1 MRSFTGALTDRTQV
15 GRALRDRGKHMR
27 ILFTGVGRRVEL
39 LQAFREAAL
48 FLKKELK
55 IYGADLTGTAP
66 ALAYCDY
73 PRKVV
78 PMKDPQ
84 YIPCLLDIC
93 RRDGIDLVIPT
104 IDTDLLVL
112 SEHRELFEQVGTR
125 VLISAPEMI
134 RICRDKNLTSRF
146 FEQCGLHAPM
156 PVNDYKKYQAG
167 FPAFIK
173 PKDGSSS
180 INAFRVDDEAEL
192 EQYARQIGDYIVQ
205 PFVDGNEYT
214 IDIFCDWDGNPVSVI
229 PRERLQVRAGE
240 VLKTRIDMD
249 AAMIGE
255 AKALCRCFRPR
266 GPLTVQLIRDRA
278 GVDWFIEINPRYGG
292 GAPLSMKAGARSAE
306 TILHLLDREPLGGNP
321 EIADQ
326 AVYSRFDQSVCIREG
341 KTAVRGIILDLDDTL
356 YSEKEYIRSGFRAVS
371 DYLGGGMEETLFRFF
386 QEKKPALDEVLRLTG
401 REEEK
406 EKVLSVYREH
416 VPDIHLYPG
425 VPEMIAEWKE
435 KGIRVGIIT
444 DGRPEGQRAKLRAL
458 GLDGIVD
465 DIIITD
471 ELGGVQFRKPCD
483 IAFRI
488 IRERWRLPYSTLL
501 YVGDNPAKDFQAPRQ
516 LGMKSV
522 WFDNSDGLY
531 SADPDCGYERIGS
544 IGELRDL
551 IRT

>member
-1 MRSFTGALTDRTQV
+1 M
-15 GRALRDRGKHMR
+15 
-27 ILFTGVGRRVEL
+27 
-39 LQAFREAAL
+39 
-48 FLKKELK
+48 
-55 IYGADLTGTAP
+55 
-66 ALAYCDY
+66 
-73 PRKVV
+73 
-78 PMKDPQ
+78 
-84 YIPCLLDIC
+84 
-93 RRDGIDLVIPT
+93 
-104 IDTDLLVL
+104 
-112 SEHRELFEQVGTR
+112 
-125 VLISAPEMI
+125 
-134 RICRDKNLTSRF
+134 
-146 FEQCGLHAPM
+146 
-156 PVNDYKKYQAG
+156 
-167 FPAFIK
+167 
-173 PKDGSSS
+173 
-180 INAFRVDDEAEL
+180 DDEAEL

-306 TILHLLDREPLGGNP
+306 TVLHLLDREPLGGNP

-341 KTAVRGIILDLDDTL
+341 KTAVQGIILDLDDTL

-386 QEKKPALDEVLRLTG
+386 QEKKPALDEVLRLMG

-416 VPDIHLYPG
+416 LPDIHLYPG

-544 IGELRDL
+544 IDELRDL

>member
-1 MRSFTGALTDRTQV
+1 
-15 GRALRDRGKHMR
+15 MR

-73 PRKVV
+73 SRKVV

-84 YIPCLLDIC
+84 YIPCLLDLC
-93 RRDGIDLVIPT
+93 RQDRIDLVIPT

-192 EQYARQIGDYIVQ
+192 EQYARQIGDYIIQ

-214 IDIFCDWDGNPVSVI
+214 IDIFCDWDGNPVSMI

-249 AAMIGE
+249 ATMIGE

-306 TILHLLDREPLGGNP
+306 TVLHLLDGEPLGGNP

-341 KTAVRGIILDLDDTL
+341 KTAVQGIILDLDDTL
-356 YSEKEYIRSGFRAVS
+356 YSEKEYVRSGFRAVS

-386 QEKKPALDEVLRLTG
+386 KEKKPALDEVLRLTG

-435 KGIRVGIIT
+435 KGIYVGIIT

-516 LGMKSV
+516 LGMKSI

-544 IGELRDL
+544 IGELRNL
-551 IRT
+551 IRTCEA

>member
-1 MRSFTGALTDRTQV
+1 
-15 GRALRDRGKHMR
+15 MR

-93 RRDGIDLVIPT
+93 RQDRIDLVIPT

-112 SEHRELFEQVGTR
+112 SEHRELFEKEGTR

-249 AAMIGE
+249 ETMIGE
-255 AKALCRCFRPR
+255 AKALCSCFRPR

-306 TILHLLDREPLGGNP
+306 TVLHLLDGEPLGGNP

-341 KTAVRGIILDLDDTL
+341 KTAVQGIILDLDDTL
-356 YSEKEYIRSGFRAVS
+356 YNEKDYVRSGFRAVS

-386 QEKKPALDEVLRLTG
+386 KEKKPALDEVLRLTS
-401 REEEK
+401 REAEK

-458 GLDGIVD
+458 GLDGMVD

-488 IRERWRLPYSTLL
+488 IRERWRLPYSMLL

-531 SADPDCGYERIGS
+531 PADPDCGYERIGS

-551 IRT
+551 IRNCEA